1 MKDCMR
7 EILGAQLG
15 GGYIISTHIP
25 LARAQSVGHTDLQ
38 VQLEDVV
45 QLCVPDEEELRFV
58 ISQQSLE
65 NMFVG

>member
-25 LARAQSVGHTDLQ
+25 LARTQSFGHTDLQ
-38 VQLEDVV
+38 EQLEDVV

-58 ISQQSLE
+58 ISQQSLG
-65 NMFVG
+65 NMFVC